1 METAKSTVEGK
12 HRADGKITLRIFPRR
27 RKPIGCSRMDYWI
40 CFYDT
45 EEKAYCIMIKVAVNG
60 YGTIG
65 KRVADAVSAQPDM
78 EIIGVSKTKPGAEAF
93 VAKERGYPLYIA
105 DITKKEAFEK
115 AGIPVAGSVEEMIQK
130 ADIVVDATP
139 GGVGVGNK
147 ALYEKY
153 GKKAIWQ
160 GGEDHEVAGFSFNAS
175 CNYKDAIGRQYARVV
190 SCNTTGL
197 CRIINLIDSAF
208 GVKKVRATMVRR
220 GGDPGDIKRGPID
233 AIVLNPVTIPS
244 HHGPD
249 VQSVLPHINIV
260 TSAMIVPTT
269 LMHMH
274 FLNMELKNPATKEQ
288 VIELIKA
295 HSRLGL
301 IEKSTGITS
310 TAQLKEY
317 TSDLLRPRGDL
328 WENGIFKDSISVLD
342 GTDLYLFQAIHQE
355 ADVVVET
362 VDCIRAMAGEVTSAA
377 ESIAITNKAV
387 GLTAIR

>member
-1 METAKSTVEGK
+1 
-12 HRADGKITLRIFPRR
+12 
-27 RKPIGCSRMDYWI
+27 
-40 CFYDT
+40 
-45 EEKAYCIMIKVAVNG
+45 MIKVAVNG

-65 KRVADAVSAQPDM
+65 KRVADAVAAQPDM
-78 EIIGVSKTKPGAEAF
+78 EIIGVSKTRPGAEAF
-93 VAKERGYPLYIA
+93 VALERGYPLYIA
-105 DITKKEAFEK
+105 DISKKEAFEK
-115 AGIPVAGSVEEMIQK
+115 AGIPVAGSVEEMVQK

-139 GGVGVGNK
+139 GGVGVSNK
-147 ALYEKY
+147 ELYAKY
-153 GKKAIWQ
+153 QKKAIWQ
-160 GGEDHEVAGFSFNAS
+160 GGEDHEVAGFSFNSS
-175 CNYKDAIGRQYARVV
+175 CNYAEALGRDTARVV

-197 CRIINLIDSAF
+197 CRIINLIDTAF

-233 AIVLNPVTIPS
+233 AIALNPVTIPS

-249 VQSVLPHINIV
+249 VQSVLPHIKIV

-274 FLNMELKNPATKEQ
+274 FLNMELEKEATKEE
-288 VIELIKA
+288 VIELIKS

-301 IEKSTGITS
+301 ITKATGITS
-310 TAQLKEY
+310 TAQLKEL
-317 TSDLLRPRGDL
+317 TTDMLRPRGDL
-328 WENGIFKDSISVLD
+328 WENGIFQDSVSVQD

-362 VDCIRAMAGEVTSAA
+362 VDCIRAMIGEVKTAA

>member
-1 METAKSTVEGK
+1 
-12 HRADGKITLRIFPRR
+12 
-27 RKPIGCSRMDYWI
+27 
-40 CFYDT
+40 
-45 EEKAYCIMIKVAVNG
+45 MIKVAVNG

-65 KRVADAVSAQPDM
+65 KRVADAVAAQPDM
-78 EIIGVSKTKPGAEAF
+78 EVIGVSKTKPGAEAF
-93 VAKERGYPLYIA
+93 VALERGYPLYIA
-105 DITKKEAFEK
+105 DISKKEAFEK

-139 GGVGVGNK
+139 GGVGVSNK
-147 ALYEKY
+147 ELYAKY
-153 GKKAIWQ
+153 QKKAIWQ
-160 GGEDHEVAGFSFNAS
+160 GGEDHEVAGFSFNSS
-175 CNYKDAIGRQYARVV
+175 CNYAEALGRDTARVV

-197 CRIINLIDSAF
+197 CRIINLIDTAF

-233 AIVLNPVTIPS
+233 AIALNPVTIPS

-249 VQSVLPHINIV
+249 VQSILPHIKIV

-274 FLNMELKNPATKEQ
+274 FLNMELEKEATKEE
-288 VIELIKA
+288 VIELIKS

-301 IEKSTGITS
+301 ITKATGITS
-310 TAQLKEY
+310 TAQLKEL
-317 TSDLLRPRGDL
+317 TTDMLRPRGDL
-328 WENGIFKDSISVLD
+328 WENGIFQDSVSVQD

-362 VDCIRAMAGEVTSAA
+362 VDCIRAMIGEVKTAA

>member
-1 METAKSTVEGK
+1 
-12 HRADGKITLRIFPRR
+12 
-27 RKPIGCSRMDYWI
+27 
-40 CFYDT
+40 
-45 EEKAYCIMIKVAVNG
+45 MIKVAVNG

-65 KRVADAVSAQPDM
+65 KRVADAVSCQPDM
-78 EIIGVSKTKPGAEAF
+78 EIIGVSKTKPGAEAY

-105 DITKKEAFEK
+105 DISKKDAFIK

-139 GGVGVGNK
+139 GGIGAGNK

-153 GKKAIWQ
+153 NRKAIWE
-160 GGEDHEVAGFSFNAS
+160 GGEEHSVAGFSFNSS
-175 CNYKDAIGRQYARVV
+175 CNYEQAIGRQFARVV

-197 CRIINLIDSAF
+197 CRIIHLIDSVF
-208 GVKKVRATMVRR
+208 GVKKVRATMIRR

-249 VQSVLPHINIV
+249 VQSVLPEINII

-274 FLNMELKNPATKEQ
+274 FINMELKNPATREQ
-288 VIELIKA
+288 VLDLIKA

-301 IEKSTGITS
+301 ISKSTGITS
-310 TAQLKEY
+310 TAELKEY

-328 WENGIFKDSISVLD
+328 WENGIFEESLSVLD
-342 GTDLYLFQAIHQE
+342 GGTDLYLFQAIHQE

-362 VDCIRAMAGEVTSAA
+362 VDCIRAMSGDVKTAM
-377 ESIAITNKAV
+377 ESIKITNKAV